1 MSIELLKERKVKAI
15 QNLLNRSKGSKFSE
29 GLSEAFKFDG
39 KPYKVDLPPLEQ
51 KEVER
56 LEPLITVRDS
66 IKPIMTE
73 EKEDVEMS
81 ERVETISE
89 SAEDNMEDVTEL
101 LDAIHIF
108 SLSSSQIP
116 VQQNAITL
124 SDLVKLSTPK
134 LKTVTG
140 SVDFKAWSDEII
152 ADLLK
157 EISETED
164 IPSVNAALLTRSVLL
179 NKICELNSSA
189 PRLLMNSIQLLA
201 KKDGKA
207 VVDGL
212 VIPLLFYSN
221 LGRPQTEVINKTITE
236 CLNSTQ
242 RSLLLQV
249 ILSEG
254 EIYFSNIDHPFPS
267 SERKYLKPWSDS
279 VFQIMSSIL
288 STQPLITLNKISLFE
303 LLQPIQ
309 AIVQA
314 NPKDKSSMQFLL
326 LLTSKYPQALVEF
339 SAIENVESICKISTM
354 FLKRSVLGQISS
366 IRKNNASL
374 QK

>member
-1 MSIELLKERKVKAI
+1 MVK
-15 QNLLNRSKGSKFSE
+15 Q
-29 GLSEAFKFDG
+29 
-39 KPYKVDLPPLEQ
+39 
-51 KEVER
+51 
-56 LEPLITVRDS
+56 
-66 IKPIMTE
+66 
-73 EKEDVEMS
+73 
-81 ERVETISE
+81 
-89 SAEDNMEDVTEL
+89 
-101 LDAIHIF
+101 
-108 SLSSSQIP
+108 
-116 VQQNAITL
+116 
-124 SDLVKLSTPK
+124 
-134 LKTVTG
+134 
-140 SVDFKAWSDEII
+140 
-152 ADLLK
+152 
-157 EISETED
+157 
-164 IPSVNAALLTRSVLL
+164 VNTYVLTRY
-179 NKICELNSSA
+179 III
-189 PRLLMNSIQLLA
+189 R
-201 KKDGKA
+201 
-207 VVDGL
+207 
-212 VIPLLFYSN
+212 
-221 LGRPQTEVINKTITE
+221 
-236 CLNSTQ
+236 
-242 RSLLLQV
+242 V